1 MQPTIPHSGP
11 TERTAT
17 AAELADETAHAERA
31 LAARQLPRTIHAL
44 REQGARLVQCP
55 VCWQR
60 PGLRCTRFY
69 PPGDHLGRY
78 QRAERQ
84 GLITRAELGS
94 VVAALEVIAAHVIVR
109 DEVTP

>member
-1 MQPTIPHSGP
+1 MNRTVPP
-11 TERTAT
+11 ERTVT
-17 AAELADETAHAERA
+17 AAELADHAARAERA
-31 LAARQLPRTIHAL
+31 LAGRQLPRTIQAL

-94 VVAALEVIAAHVIVR
+94 VVAALEVIAAHVIIR
-109 DEVTP
+109 DEVSR

>member
-1 MQPTIPHSGP
+1 MNRTVPP
-11 TERTAT
+11 ERTVT
-17 AAELADETAHAERA
+17 AAELADHAARAERA
-31 LAARQLPRTIHAL
+31 LAGRQLPRTIHAL

-94 VVAALEVIAAHVIVR
+94 VVAALEVIAAHVIIR
-109 DEVTP
+109 DEVSR